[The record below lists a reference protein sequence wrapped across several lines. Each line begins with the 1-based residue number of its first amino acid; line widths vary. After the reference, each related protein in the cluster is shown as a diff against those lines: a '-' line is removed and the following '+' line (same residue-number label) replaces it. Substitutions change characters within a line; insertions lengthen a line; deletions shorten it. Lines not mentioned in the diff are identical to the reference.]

1 MKTIRL
7 SLILLALGCA
17 EPTATLSR
25 PAGPQAAVV
34 GQKSNSYFI
43 NGTNRTVYLTVV
55 QLRGETGE
63 PVHAFMRRMFVSA
76 DSAGAQRL
84 VVDLRLI
91 SDGDVRLL
99 VPLIKGVATRD
110 RFVKRGG
117 VYVVVGADSFSPR
130 QNAARLLEQYASP
143 IFVDEAP

>member
-25 PAGPQAAVV
+25 PAAPAVV

-43 NGTNRTVYLTVV
+43 NATNRTVYLTVA
-55 QLRGETGE
+55 QMRGESGE
-63 PVHAFMRRMFVSA
+63 PVNAFVKRMFVSA
-76 DSAGAQRL
+76 DSASAQRL
-84 VVDLRLI
+84 VVDLRSI
-91 SDGDVRLL
+91 ADGDVRLL

-110 RFVKRGG
+110 RFVKRAG
-117 VYVVVGADSFSPR
+117 VYVVVGPDSFSSR

-143 IFVDEAP
+143 IFVNEAP

>member
-25 PAGPQAAVV
+25 PAALAVV

-43 NGTNRTVYLTVV
+43 NATNRTVYLTVAQV
-55 QLRGETGE
+55 RGESGE
-63 PVHAFMRRMFVSA
+63 PVNALMKRMFMSA

-84 VVDLRLI
+84 VVDLRSI
-91 SDGDVRLL
+91 AGGDVRLL
-99 VPLIKGVATRD
+99 VPLIKGVASRD
-110 RFVKRGG
+110 HFVRSGG
-117 VYVVVGADSFSPR
+117 VYVVVGPDSFSPR
-130 QNAARLLEQYASP
+130 QNAARLLQQYANP